1 MEKESETSVKI
12 KERTK
17 QALLDL
23 RYLVDNDEEQNISYF
38 RVVSL
43 LLQGV
48 ITTAVDLVEIRS
60 PGLSSALYAEIETFA
75 KSGGLHEIEK
85 IGSKR
90 NSYSISNI
98 APDDMAST
106 MNYLGQKMST
116 ALFKGINEL
125 PVPLR
130 QEETQLRAIEAIL
143 TNLLSDKFNN
153 PHDILNSFCE
163 HVHMSLNDLS
173 TRDTPIY

>member
-23 RYLVDNDEEQNISYF
+23 RDLVDNNEEQSISYF
-38 RVVSL
+38 QVVSF

-48 ITTAVDLVEIRS
+48 ITTAIDLVETRS

-75 KSGGLHEIEK
+75 KSGGLHEIER
-85 IGSKR
+85 IGSEK

-98 APDDMAST
+98 APDDMASA

-125 PVPLR
+125 PIPLR
-130 QEETQLRAIEAIL
+130 QEETLLRAIEAIL
-143 TNLLSDKFNN
+143 TNLLNEKFGNNN

-163 HVHMSLNDLS
+163 HVHMSLNDLT
-173 TRDTPIY
+173 TR

>member
-1 MEKESETSVKI
+1 MEKESETGVKI
-12 KERTK
+12 KKRIK

-23 RYLVDNDEEQNISYF
+23 RDLVDNDEKHETTYF
-38 RVVSL
+38 QVVSL

-48 ITTAVDLVEIRS
+48 ISTAIDLVEIHS
-60 PGLSSALYAEIETFA
+60 PGLSSALYADIETFA

-85 IGSKR
+85 IGSKK

-98 APDDMAST
+98 APDDITSA

-130 QEETQLRAIEAIL
+130 QEETLLKAIGVLCKKVQIV
-143 TNLLSDKFNN
+143 S
-153 PHDILNSFCE
+153 
-163 HVHMSLNDLS
+163 
-173 TRDTPIY
+173 